1 MLSPTSTV
9 LETLIFAAH
18 LRLPENIPKAVK
30 EERAHTVL
38 GQLGLTDVA
47 HTRVG
52 SVERRGISGGE
63 MRRVSIGIEL
73 VAAPDVLV
81 LDEPTSGLDSVSAA
95 RLVKLLKSL
104 AEDQESQTTIIA
116 SIHQP
121 SSALYH
127 SFSQVVLLSNGR
139 QLYFGPGGS
148 RPAEFFASQGRPC
161 PPGYNVADHLLEIA
175 SGSNEGL
182 ATGQGAIIVPQSS
195 SVSSSSPGTGTGRGT
210 PEENGNTSKTGSDR
224 RLVDD
229 NGAETPFQ
237 EKNMS
242 YPPTAP
248 ALLKDERREVDL
260 AELSDEETKRE
271 WWPRTHCATT
281 FLTQMEVLSG
291 REWQNLKRYAR
302 LPLCTHRNALNTV
315 VGTRHCSL
323 RMSDWRASLVSLLV
337 GCTTKSASPL
347 PDSKIGSDR
356 SSSSAHLS
364 HSPR

>member
-18 LRLPENIPKAVK
+18 LRLPENIPKSIK
-30 EERAHTVL
+30 EQRAHTVL

-81 LDEPTSGLDSVSAA
+81 LDEPTSGLDSVSAS

-104 AEDQESQTTIIA
+104 AEDPDTQTTIIA

-127 SFSQVVLLSNGR
+127 SFTQVVLLSNGR

-161 PPGYNVADHLLEIA
+161 PSGYNVADHLLEIA
-175 SGSNEGL
+175 SGSSEGL
-182 ATGQGAIIVPQSS
+182 STGQAAVIPSISNGTSSVATG
-195 SVSSSSPGTGTGRGT
+195 SPT
-210 PEENGNTSKTGSDR
+210 PEENGSNSKTGSDH
-224 RLVDD
+224 RLVD
-229 NGAETPFQ
+229 ESPYQ
-237 EKNMS
+237 EKSIS
-242 YPPTAP
+242 YPPP
-248 ALLKDERREVDL
+248 ATLLKGDKREVDL
-260 AELSDEETKRE
+260 AELGDEEKKRE
-271 WWPRTHCATT
+271 WWPKTHCATT
-281 FLTQMEVLSG
+281 FLTQMEILSG
-291 REWQNLKRYAR
+291 REWRNLKR
-302 LPLCTHRNALNTV
+302 
-315 VGTRHCSL
+315 
-323 RMSDWRASLVSLLV
+323 
-337 GCTTKSASPL
+337 
-347 PDSKIGSDR
+347 
-356 SSSSAHLS
+356 
-364 HSPR
+364 

>member
-9 LETLIFAAH
+9 LETLLFAAH
-18 LRLPENIPKAVK
+18 LRLPENIPKEIK
-30 EERAHTVL
+30 DHRAQTVL

-104 AEDQESQTTIIA
+104 AEDPESQTTIIA

-127 SFSQVVLLSNGR
+127 SFTQVVLLSNGR

-161 PPGYNVADHLLEIA
+161 PSGYNVADHLLEIA
-175 SGSNEGL
+175 SGSSEGL
-182 ATGQGAIIVPQSS
+182 VTGQSAVISS
-195 SVSSSSPGTGTGRGT
+195 SADTSSSITGSHT
-210 PEENGNTSKTGSDR
+210 PEDNGSSSKIVTGSGSR
-224 RLVDD
+224 FVE
-229 NGAETPFQ
+229 ETPYQ
-237 EKNMS
+237 EKSMT
-242 YPPTAP
+242 YPPANT
-248 ALLKDERREVDL
+248 LMKEEKREMDL
-260 AELSDEETKRE
+260 AELGDEEKKRE

-291 REWQNLKRYAR
+291 REWRNLKRYVQ
-302 LPLCTHRNALNTV
+302 C
-315 VGTRHCSL
+315 
-323 RMSDWRASLVSLLV
+323 
-337 GCTTKSASPL
+337 
-347 PDSKIGSDR
+347 
-356 SSSSAHLS
+356 
-364 HSPR
+364 